1 MKGLTAWI
9 AGVALI
15 GSLVAPALLKANQGE
30 DRQIIRYYP
39 GQANEGQTSQ
49 TIRYYPAGA
58 TCVGMDQAG
67 VTYVP
72 TGTTYTYSAAIEAV
86 PIAEPGMMIA
96 GNRIYYISDNP
107 QYDLSGSNESIY
119 LVNDGTTYHAPSAR
133 SATFAAAVA
142 GVPTQVVAVPA
153 EYRQD
158 WLAVAAGDRPV
169 RCIPA
174 MGAVEVES
182 GAPAQMTTSE
192 TTDHGVTYTDTG
204 TKYVNRSSQTRHVTH
219 HRKSHYKSTNTA
231 FVQRE
236 PAQTEVVESEHV
248 TATAAVVAATPAM
261 GELFQIGNRWY
272 MQKDGDWSRSDSW
285 RGPFVPVK
293 KGHVP
298 REVRESAKRDHSME
312 E

>member
-15 GSLVAPALLKANQGE
+15 GSLVAPALLSANQGE
-30 DRQIIRYYP
+30 DRP
-39 GQANEGQTSQ
+39 GQVQTSQ
-49 TIRYYPAGA
+49 TIRYYPADA
-58 TCVGMDQAG
+58 TCVGMNHEAG

-72 TGTTYTYSAAIEAV
+72 TGTTYTYSAATEAV

-96 GNRIYYISDNP
+96 GNRIYYICDNP

-119 LVNDGTTYHAPSAR
+119 LVNDGSTYHASSAR
-133 SATFAAAVA
+133 TATFAAAV
-142 GVPTQVVAVPA
+142 PTHVVAVPA

-169 RCIPA
+169 RSIPA
-174 MGAVEVES
+174 MGTVEVES
-182 GAPAQMTTSE
+182 STPAQMTTSE

-204 TKYVNRSSQTRHVTH
+204 TKYVNRSSQTSHVTH

-231 FVQRE
+231 FVERE

-272 MQKDGDWSRSDSW
+272 MEKDGDWSRSDSW

-298 REVRESAKRDHSME
+298 REVRESAKRDHSFE

>member
-1 MKGLTAWI
+1 MKQLTAWI

-15 GSLVAPALLKANQGE
+15 GSLVAPALLRANQGE
-30 DRQIIRYYP
+30 DHP
-39 GQANEGQTSQ
+39 GQTNEVQTSQ
-49 TIRYYPAGA
+49 TIRYYPADA
-58 TCVGMDQAG
+58 SCVGMNHEAG

-72 TGTTYTYSAAIEAV
+72 TGTTYTYSAATEAV

-96 GNRIYYISDNP
+96 GNRIYYICDNP

-119 LVNDGTTYHAPSAR
+119 LVNDGSTYHASAR
-133 SATFAAAVA
+133 TATFAAAV
-142 GVPTQVVAVPA
+142 PTHVVAVPA

-169 RCIPA
+169 RSIPA
-174 MGAVEVES
+174 MGTVEVES
-182 GAPAQMTTSE
+182 GTAAQMTTSE
-192 TTDHGVTYTDTG
+192 TMNNGASYTDTG
-204 TKYVNRSSQTRHVTH
+204 TKYVSRSQTRHVTH
-219 HRKSHYKSTNTA
+219 HRKSHYTSTNA
-231 FVQRE
+231 AIVERE
-236 PAQTEVVESEHV
+236 PAQTAVESEHV
-248 TATAAVVAATPAM
+248 ATATVVAATPAM

-272 MQKDGDWSRSDSW
+272 MEKDGDWSRSDSW

-298 REVRESAKRDHSME
+298 REVRESAKRDHSFE

>member
-15 GSLVAPALLKANQGE
+15 GSVVAPALLSANQGE
-30 DRQIIRYYP
+30 DRETIRYYP
-39 GQANEGQTSQ
+39 GQANEVQTSE
-49 TIRYYPAGA
+49 TIRYYPADA
-58 TCVGMDQAG
+58 SCVGMSHEAG

-72 TGTTYTYSAAIEAV
+72 TGTTYTYSAGIEAV
-86 PIAEPGMMIA
+86 PMAEPGMMIA

-133 SATFAAAVA
+133 TATFAAAVA
-142 GVPTQVVAVPA
+142 AVPTQVVAVPA

-174 MGAVEVES
+174 MGAVEVET
-182 GAPAQMTTSE
+182 GTAATMTSSE
-192 TTDHGVTYTDTG
+192 TMDNGATYTD
-204 TKYVNRSSQTRHVTH
+204 TKYVNRTQTRHVTH
-219 HRKSHYKSTNTA
+219 RRKSHSKTTNA
-231 FVQRE
+231 AIVQRE
-236 PAQTEVVESEHV
+236 PVQTEVVESQPV
-248 TATAAVVAATPAM
+248 ATAAVVAATPAM

-272 MQKDGDWSRSDSW
+272 MVKDGDWSRSDSW

-298 REVRESAKRDHSME
+298 REVRESAKRDHSFE

>member
-1 MKGLTAWI
+1 MKQLTAWI

-15 GSLVAPALLKANQGE
+15 GSVVAPALLRANQGE
-30 DRQIIRYYP
+30 DHP
-39 GQANEGQTSQ
+39 GKANEVQTSQ
-49 TIRYYPAGA
+49 TIRYYPADA
-58 TCVGMDQAG
+58 SCVGMNHEAG

-72 TGTTYTYSAAIEAV
+72 TGTTYTYSAATEAV
-86 PIAEPGMMIA
+86 PMAEPGMMIS

-133 SATFAAAVA
+133 TATFAAAVA
-142 GVPTQVVAVPA
+142 AVPTQVVAVPA

-169 RCIPA
+169 RCVPA

-182 GAPAQMTTSE
+182 GTSAQVTSSE
-192 TTDHGVTYTDTG
+192 TMDNDASSTATG
-204 TKYVNRSSQTRHVTH
+204 TKYVNRSQTRHVTH
-219 HRKSHYKSTNTA
+219 HRKSHYKSTNA
-231 FVQRE
+231 AIVQRE
-236 PAQTEVVESEHV
+236 PVQTEVVESEPV
-248 TATAAVVAATPAM
+248 ATAAVVAATPEM

-272 MQKDGDWSRSDSW
+272 MVKDGDWSRSDSW

-298 REVRESAKRDHSME
+298 REVRESAKRDHSFE

>member
-15 GSLVAPALLKANQGE
+15 GSLVAPALLSANQGE
-30 DRQIIRYYP
+30 DRP
-39 GQANEGQTSQ
+39 GQVQTSQ
-49 TIRYYPAGA
+49 TIRYYPADA
-58 TCVGMDQAG
+58 TCVGMNHEAG

-72 TGTTYTYSAAIEAV
+72 TGTTYTYSAATEAV

-96 GNRIYYISDNP
+96 GNRIYYICDNP

-119 LVNDGTTYHAPSAR
+119 LVNDGSTYHASSAR
-133 SATFAAAVA
+133 TATFAAT
-142 GVPTQVVAVPA
+142 VPTHVVAVPA

-169 RCIPA
+169 RSIPA
-174 MGAVEVES
+174 MGTVEVES
-182 GAPAQMTTSE
+182 STPAQMTTSE

-204 TKYVNRSSQTRHVTH
+204 TKYVNRSSQTSHVTH

-231 FVQRE
+231 FVERE

-248 TATAAVVAATPAM
+248 TATAAVVAATPEM

-272 MQKDGDWSRSDSW
+272 MVKDGDWSRSDSW

-298 REVRESAKRDHSME
+298 REVRESAKRDHSFE

>member
-1 MKGLTAWI
+1 MKQLTAWI

-15 GSLVAPALLKANQGE
+15 GSLVAPALLTAN
-30 DRQIIRYYP
+30 P
-39 GQANEGQTSQ
+39 GQANEVQTGQ
-49 TIRYYPAGA
+49 TIRYYPADA
-58 TCVGMDQAG
+58 TCVGMNHETG

-72 TGTTYTYSAAIEAV
+72 TGTTYTYSAATEAV

-96 GNRIYYISDNP
+96 GNRIYYVCDNP

-119 LVNDGTTYHAPSAR
+119 LVNDGSTYHASSGR
-133 SATFAAAVA
+133 TATFAAA
-142 GVPTQVVAVPA
+142 VPTQVVAVPA

-169 RCIPA
+169 RSVPA
-174 MGAVEVES
+174 MGTVEVES
-182 GAPAQMTTSE
+182 GTAAQMTTSE
-192 TTDHGVTYTDTG
+192 TMDNGATYTDTG
-204 TKYVNRSSQTRHVTH
+204 TKYVSRSQTRHVTH
-219 HRKSHYKSTNTA
+219 HRKSHYKSTNA
-231 FVQRE
+231 AIVQRE
-236 PAQTEVVESEHV
+236 PSQ
-248 TATAAVVAATPAM
+248 TAAVETEAVAAATVVAATPAM

-272 MQKDGDWSRSDSW
+272 MEKDGDWSRSDSW

-298 REVRESAKRDHSME
+298 REVRESAKRDHSFE

>member
-15 GSLVAPALLKANQGE
+15 GSLVAPALLSANQGE
-30 DRQIIRYYP
+30 DRP
-39 GQANEGQTSQ
+39 GQVQTSQ
-49 TIRYYPAGA
+49 TIRYYPADA
-58 TCVGMDQAG
+58 TCVGMNHEAG

-72 TGTTYTYSAAIEAV
+72 TGTTYTYSAATEAV

-96 GNRIYYISDNP
+96 GNRIYYICDNP

-119 LVNDGTTYHAPSAR
+119 LVNDGSTYHASSAR
-133 SATFAAAVA
+133 TATFAAAV
-142 GVPTQVVAVPA
+142 PTHVVAVPA

-169 RCIPA
+169 RSIPA
-174 MGAVEVES
+174 MGTVEVES
-182 GAPAQMTTSE
+182 GTAAQVTTSE
-192 TTDHGVTYTDTG
+192 TMDNGASYTDTG
-204 TKYVNRSSQTRHVTH
+204 TKYVSRSQTRHVTH
-219 HRKSHYKSTNTA
+219 HRKSHYTSTNA
-231 FVQRE
+231 AIVQRE
-236 PAQTEVVESEHV
+236 PAQTAVESEHV
-248 TATAAVVAATPAM
+248 ATATVVAATPAM

-272 MQKDGDWSRSDSW
+272 MEKDGDWSRSDSW

-298 REVRESAKRDHSME
+298 REVRESAKRDHSFE